1 VGRTQVA
8 VDDRL
13 ERPSATSAGRAH
25 SHLTSLSQGALHRG
39 ADQIISGFE
48 MSVEAAVCQAGFLHQ
63 LRYSDTV
70 DAITAYSGRS
80 DVDDSIVAR
89 RLVSLRTTHE
99 WTSGRCD
106 ISLLPTIIAVILLRR
121 MSPPQSWR
129 DAGR

>member
-1 VGRTQVA
+1 MVRTQVA

-13 ERPSATSAGRAH
+13 ERPPATSGGRRQSPLA
-25 SHLTSLSQGALHRG
+25 SLSQAILHRG
-39 ADQIISGFE
+39 ADQVISGCE
-48 MSVEAAVCQAGFLHQ
+48 MSVETAVCQAGFLHQ

-89 RLVSLRTTHE
+89 SLVSLRTTHE

-106 ISLLPTIIAVILLRR
+106 ISLLRPIIAIILLRR
-121 MSPPQSWR
+121 T
-129 DAGR
+129 